1 MAVALGGRFLLHFL
15 YFIIFDT
22 IEDDGQKFRDCIG
35 IENGALHL
43 QAKDGLR
50 LMLAWYMLIWRRRE
64 VGSGDMFMGE
74 MMGFQ
79 YD

>member
-15 YFIIFDT
+15 YSIIFDT
-22 IEDDGQKFRDCIG
+22 IEDDGQKSPDCIG
-35 IENGALHL
+35 IKNGALHL

-50 LMLAWYMLIWRRRE
+50 LMLACYMLIWRRRE
-64 VGSGDMFMGE
+64 MESIDMFMGE
-74 MMGFQ
+74 MMGMQ

>member
-15 YFIIFDT
+15 YST
-22 IEDDGQKFRDCIG
+22 ILETIDDDGQKSRDCIG

-50 LMLAWYMLIWRRRE
+50 LMLACYMLIWRRRE
-64 VGSGDMFMGE
+64 VESVDMFVGE
-74 MMGFQ
+74 MTALSDG
-79 YD
+79 